1 MRISDWSSD
10 VCSSD
15 LEAISPKRLP
25 GASLT
30 LDDLLE
36 IAGLIEDR
44 LGAGADGVVV
54 AQGTDTIEETAFVL
68 DLLVTSDKPVVV
80 TGAMRGPEMP
90 GADGPANL
98 HSSVIV
104 ASAPGAVG
112 LGSLVVLNDQIHSA
126 RLVQQSHKI

>member
-1 MRISDWSSD
+1 MPRPEILLLSLGGTITMTPSEQGGIAPTLTAA
-10 VCSSD
+10 D
-15 LEAISPKRLP
+15 LIRAVPELDAVADIEAISPKRLP

-68 DLLVTSDKPVVV
+68 DRKSTRL
-80 TGAMRGPEMP
+80 
-90 GADGPANL
+90 N
-98 HSSVIV
+98 SS
-104 ASAPGAVG
+104 
-112 LGSLVVLNDQIHSA
+112 H
-126 RLVQQSHKI
+126 

>member
-15 LEAISPKRLP
+15 IEAISPKRLP

-68 DLLVTSDKPVVV
+68 DLLERKSVEKGKSVSVSVSFGGRRIMKKKTERQRVSDSQ
-80 TGAMRGPEMP
+80 TE
-90 GADGPANL
+90 
-98 HSSVIV
+98 
-104 ASAPGAVG
+104 
-112 LGSLVVLNDQIHSA
+112 
-126 RLVQQSHKI
+126 HKTTT